1 MNRKS
6 LIQFAH
12 LSKQFTYFIRL
23 DARAL
28 CGNAVP
34 FQSCFLIGLIKTSSN
49 DRTNYLIG
57 RLFLGP
63 FTKLP
68 VALYF

>member
-23 DARAL
+23 VAKA
-28 CGNAVP
+28 NYAVMQCP
-34 FQSCFLIGLIKTSSN
+34 SEL
-49 DRTNYLIG
+49 
-57 RLFLGP
+57 
-63 FTKLP
+63 LP
-68 VALYF
+68 DWFDKNLR

>member
-23 DARAL
+23 VAKANYAVIQCPFRAAPWL
-28 CGNAVP
+28 V
-34 FQSCFLIGLIKTSSN
+34 
-49 DRTNYLIG
+49 
-57 RLFLGP
+57 
-63 FTKLP
+63 
-68 VALYF
+68 